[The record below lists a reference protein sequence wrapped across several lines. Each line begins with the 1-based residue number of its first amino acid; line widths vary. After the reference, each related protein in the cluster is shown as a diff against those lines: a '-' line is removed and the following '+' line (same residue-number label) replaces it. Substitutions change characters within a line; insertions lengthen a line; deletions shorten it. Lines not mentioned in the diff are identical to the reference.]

1 MLLPVSSLLGSERGS
16 QSVARVI
23 QATYGR
29 PVTIASDGLRY
40 QLHYD
45 AAKQTV
51 VLKVSGGES
60 NQQVQVSANRDLVAL
75 LMKYGDLSLTPFQSG
90 ARHVPVLK
98 GLVPT
103 PTPTQIL
110 LIYEPTKASVMYEP
124 RADSQ
129 MAPAMRSHPMLAA
142 MHPID
147 ARGVGRILAQQP
159 ASGLGFPPPGASP
172 QPSPLENSD
181 QLVRSVIT
189 SVSVDQGNK
198 KMLIPDI
205 NPAMPRPIAPDALPN
220 SVPITQP
227 IAAEL
232 GLKSGQVIQALVSS
246 AGDKMALQLNNR
258 DIPLP
263 PGMRLPEGQV
273 TLRVAQGQQG
283 LMLLFNQA
291 AASPASQAAAVG
303 GLSATLAE
311 ILARPSF
318 KSQISSLF
326 SPRTLETL
334 LSGQG
339 LDREAVRLKNQ
350 RLDSNHLNAQAI
362 ARGVQFGGLNTER
375 ALLEGISL
383 SAQTLKPWLRQLLRL
398 LPAQLELT
406 AKISELIGDLERFQL
421 DAVPSSAGRDYS
433 GFASLLLFRDQPPVE
448 LVFERFRSVDDER
461 HSSWVINLHTS
472 LEHLGEIWLKST
484 FSQSN
489 VELVMW
495 AVEKKTVDLARE
507 SSLDL
512 QEALSELGL
521 NMRSFQI
528 LNSERTNFPERSM
541 PMHSNLD
548 LKA

>member
-1 MLLPVSSLLGSERGS
+1 MLLPVSNPLGSEQGS
-16 QSVARVI
+16 QSVARTI

-29 PVTIASDGLRY
+29 PVTIMSSGLSY

-45 AAKQTV
+45 ATKQTV
-51 VLKVSGGES
+51 VLKISGSES

-75 LMKYGDLSLTPFQSG
+75 LTKYGDLSLTPVRSG
-90 ARHVPVLK
+90 AGHVPVLK

-110 LIYEPTKASVMYEP
+110 LLYETTKSSVMRES
-124 RADSQ
+124 RADGQ
-129 MAPAMRSHPMLAA
+129 MGPAMRSHPMLAA

-147 ARGVGRILAQQP
+147 ARGVSRMLTQQP
-159 ASGLGFPPPGASP
+159 SSALGFPLASP

-181 QLVRSVIT
+181 QLVRSVIA
-189 SVSVDQGNK
+189 SVSAEQGNK

-232 GLKSGQVIQALVSS
+232 GLKSGQVVQALVSS

-283 LMLLFNQA
+283 LVLLFNQA
-291 AASPASQAAAVG
+291 PATPASQAAAVG

-311 ILARPSF
+311 ILAKPSS
-318 KSQISSLF
+318 KSQISSVF

-339 LDREAVRLKNQ
+339 LDREAVRLQNQ
-350 RLDSNHLNAQAI
+350 RLDSNNLNAQAI

-383 SAQTLKPWLRQLLRL
+383 SAQTLKPWLRQILRL
-398 LPAQLELT
+398 LPAQSELT
-406 AKISELIGDLERFQL
+406 TRIGELIGDLERFQL
-421 DAVPSSAGRDYS
+421 DSIPSSTSREYS

-448 LVFERFRSVDDER
+448 LIFERFQSVDDER

-495 AVEKKTVDLARE
+495 AVEKKTAELAKE
-507 SSLDL
+507 GSLDL
-512 QEALSELGL
+512 QEAFSELGL
-521 NMRSFQI
+521 TMQSFQI
-528 LNSERTNFPERSM
+528 LNSERTNFPERSI
-541 PMHSNLD
+541 PTHSNLD
-548 LKA
+548 LEA

>member
-16 QSVARVI
+16 QSVERVI

-291 AASPASQAAAVG
+291 PASPASQAVAVG

-318 KSQISSLF
+318 KSQFSSLF

-398 LPAQLELT
+398 LPAQSELT
-406 AKISELIGDLERFQL
+406 AKISELIGELERFQL

>member
-291 AASPASQAAAVG
+291 PASPASQAAAVG

-398 LPAQLELT
+398 LPAQSELT

>member
-1 MLLPVSSLLGSERGS
+1 MLLPVSNPLGSEQGS
-16 QSVARVI
+16 QSVARTI

-29 PVTIASDGLRY
+29 PVTIMSSGLSY

-45 AAKQTV
+45 ATKQTV
-51 VLKVSGGES
+51 VLKISGSES

-75 LMKYGDLSLTPFQSG
+75 LTKYGDLSLTPVRSG
-90 ARHVPVLK
+90 AGHVPVLK

-110 LIYEPTKASVMYEP
+110 LLYETTKSSLTRESP
-124 RADSQ
+124 ADGQ
-129 MAPAMRSHPMLAA
+129 MGPAMRSHPMLAA

-147 ARGVGRILAQQP
+147 ARGVSRMLTQQP
-159 ASGLGFPPPGASP
+159 SSALGFPLASP

-181 QLVRSVIT
+181 QLVRSVIA
-189 SVSVDQGNK
+189 SVSAEQGNK

-232 GLKSGQVIQALVSS
+232 GLKSGQVVQALVSS

-283 LMLLFNQA
+283 MVLLFNQSPPA
-291 AASPASQAAAVG
+291 PASQAAAVG

-311 ILARPSF
+311 ILAKPSS
-318 KSQISSLF
+318 KSQISSVF

-339 LDREAVRLKNQ
+339 LDREAVRLQNQ
-350 RLDSNHLNAQAI
+350 RLDSNNLNAQAI

-383 SAQTLKPWLRQLLRL
+383 SAQTLKPWLRQILRL
-398 LPAQLELT
+398 LPAQSELT
-406 AKISELIGDLERFQL
+406 TRIGELVGDLERFQL
-421 DAVPSSAGRDYS
+421 DSIPSSTSREYS

-448 LVFERFRSVDDER
+448 LIFERFQSVDDER

-495 AVEKKTVDLARE
+495 AVEKKTAELAKE
-507 SSLDL
+507 GSLDL
-512 QEALSELGL
+512 QEAFSELGL
-521 NMRSFQI
+521 TMQSFQI
-528 LNSERTNFPERSM
+528 LNSERTNFPERSI
-541 PMHSNLD
+541 PTHSNLD
-548 LKA
+548 LEA

>member
-1 MLLPVSSLLGSERGS
+1 MLLPVSNPLGSEQGS
-16 QSVARVI
+16 QSVARTI

-29 PVTIASDGLRY
+29 PVTIMSSGLSY

-45 AAKQTV
+45 ATKQTV
-51 VLKVSGGES
+51 VLKVSGSES

-75 LMKYGDLSLTPFQSG
+75 LTKYGDLSLTPVRSG
-90 ARHVPVLK
+90 AGHVPVLK

-110 LIYEPTKASVMYEP
+110 LLYETTKSSLTRES
-124 RADSQ
+124 RADGQ
-129 MAPAMRSHPMLAA
+129 MGPAMRSHPMLAA

-147 ARGVGRILAQQP
+147 ARGVSRMLTQQP
-159 ASGLGFPPPGASP
+159 SSALGFPLASP

-181 QLVRSVIT
+181 QLVRSVIA
-189 SVSVDQGNK
+189 SVSAEQGNK

-232 GLKSGQVIQALVSS
+232 GLKSGQVVQALVSS

-273 TLRVAQGQQG
+273 TLRVAQSQQG
-283 LMLLFNQA
+283 MVLLFNQA
-291 AASPASQAAAVG
+291 PAAPASQAAAVG

-311 ILARPSF
+311 ILARPSS
-318 KSQISSLF
+318 KSQISSVF

-339 LDREAVRLKNQ
+339 LDREAARLQNQ
-350 RLDSNHLNAQAI
+350 RLDSNNLNAQAI
-362 ARGVQFGGLNTER
+362 ARGIQFGGLNTER

-383 SAQTLKPWLRQLLRL
+383 SAQTLKPWLRQILRL
-398 LPAQLELT
+398 LPAQSELT
-406 AKISELIGDLERFQL
+406 TRIGELIGDLERFQL
-421 DAVPSSAGRDYS
+421 DSVPSSTGREYS

-448 LVFERFRSVDDER
+448 LIFERFQSVDDGR

-495 AVEKKTVDLARE
+495 AVEKKTAELAKE
-507 SSLDL
+507 GSLDL
-512 QEALSELGL
+512 QEAFSELGL
-521 NMRSFQI
+521 KMLSFQI

-541 PMHSNLD
+541 STHSNLD
-548 LKA
+548 LEA

>member
-1 MLLPVSSLLGSERGS
+1 MLLPVSNPLGSEQGS
-16 QSVARVI
+16 QSVARTI

-29 PVTIASDGLRY
+29 PVTIMSSGLSY

-45 AAKQTV
+45 ATKQTV
-51 VLKVSGGES
+51 VLKVSGSES

-75 LMKYGDLSLTPFQSG
+75 LTKYGDLSLTPVRSG
-90 ARHVPVLK
+90 AGHVPVLK

-110 LIYEPTKASVMYEP
+110 LLYETTKSSVMRES
-124 RADSQ
+124 RADGQ
-129 MAPAMRSHPMLAA
+129 IGPAMRSHPMLAA

-147 ARGVGRILAQQP
+147 ARGVSRMLTQQP
-159 ASGLGFPPPGASP
+159 SSALGFPLASP

-181 QLVRSVIT
+181 QLVRSVIA
-189 SVSVDQGNK
+189 SVSAEQGNK

-232 GLKSGQVIQALVSS
+232 GLKSGQVVQALVSS

-283 LMLLFNQA
+283 LVLLFNQA
-291 AASPASQAAAVG
+291 PATPASQAAAVG

-311 ILARPSF
+311 ILAKPSS
-318 KSQISSLF
+318 KSQISSVF

-339 LDREAVRLKNQ
+339 LDREAVRLQNQ
-350 RLDSNHLNAQAI
+350 RLDSNNLNAQAI

-383 SAQTLKPWLRQLLRL
+383 SAQTLKPWLRQILRL
-398 LPAQLELT
+398 LPAQSELT
-406 AKISELIGDLERFQL
+406 TRIGELIGDLERFQL
-421 DAVPSSAGRDYS
+421 DSIPSSTSREYS

-448 LVFERFRSVDDER
+448 LIFERFQSVDDER

-495 AVEKKTVDLARE
+495 AVEKKTAELAKE
-507 SSLDL
+507 GSLDL
-512 QEALSELGL
+512 QEAFSELGL
-521 NMRSFQI
+521 TMQSFQI
-528 LNSERTNFPERSM
+528 LNSERTNFPERSI
-541 PMHSNLD
+541 PTHSNLD
-548 LKA
+548 LEA

>member
-1 MLLPVSSLLGSERGS
+1 LLPVSNPLGSEQGS
-16 QSVARVI
+16 QSVARTI

-29 PVTIASDGLRY
+29 PVTIMSSGLSY

-45 AAKQTV
+45 ATKQTV
-51 VLKVSGGES
+51 VLKVSGSES

-75 LMKYGDLSLTPFQSG
+75 LTKYGDLSLTPVRSG
-90 ARHVPVLK
+90 AGHVPVLK

-110 LIYEPTKASVMYEP
+110 LLYETTKSSVMRES
-124 RADSQ
+124 RADGQ
-129 MAPAMRSHPMLAA
+129 IGPAMRSHPMLAA

-147 ARGVGRILAQQP
+147 ARGVSRMLTQQP
-159 ASGLGFPPPGASP
+159 SSALGFPLASP

-181 QLVRSVIT
+181 QLVRSVIA
-189 SVSVDQGNK
+189 SVSAEQGNK

-232 GLKSGQVIQALVSS
+232 GLKSGQVVQALVSS

-283 LMLLFNQA
+283 LVLLFNQA
-291 AASPASQAAAVG
+291 PATPASQAAAVG

-311 ILARPSF
+311 ILAKPSS
-318 KSQISSLF
+318 KSQISSVF

-339 LDREAVRLKNQ
+339 LDREAVRLQNQ
-350 RLDSNHLNAQAI
+350 RLDSNNLNAQAI

-383 SAQTLKPWLRQLLRL
+383 SAQTLKPWLRQILRL
-398 LPAQLELT
+398 LPAQSELT
-406 AKISELIGDLERFQL
+406 TRIGELIGDLERFQL
-421 DAVPSSAGRDYS
+421 DSIPSSTSREYS

-448 LVFERFRSVDDER
+448 LIFERFQSVDDER

-495 AVEKKTVDLARE
+495 AVEKKTAELAKE
-507 SSLDL
+507 GSLDL
-512 QEALSELGL
+512 QEAFSELGL
-521 NMRSFQI
+521 TMQSFQI
-528 LNSERTNFPERSM
+528 LNSERTNFPERSI
-541 PMHSNLD
+541 PTHSNLD
-548 LKA
+548 LEA

>member
-1 MLLPVSSLLGSERGS
+1 MLLPVSNSLGSEHGS
-16 QSVARVI
+16 QSLERII

-29 PVTIASDGLRY
+29 PVTIASDGLSY

-51 VLKVSGGES
+51 VLKVSGSES
-60 NQQVQVSANRDLVAL
+60 NQLVQVSANRDLVAL
-75 LMKYGDLSLTPFQSG
+75 LMKYGDLSLTPVQSG
-90 ARHVPVLK
+90 ARDVPVLK

-110 LIYEPTKASVMYEP
+110 LIYETTKGSVIHEP
-124 RADSQ
+124 RADSY

-147 ARGVGRILAQQP
+147 ARGVSRMLTQQP
-159 ASGLGFPPPGASP
+159 SSALGFPFSGASP
-172 QPSPLENSD
+172 RPSPLENSD
-181 QLVRSVIT
+181 QLVRSVIA
-189 SVSVDQGNK
+189 SVSAEQGNK

-227 IAAEL
+227 VAAEL
-232 GLKSGQVIQALVSS
+232 GLKSGQVVQALVSS

-283 LMLLFNQA
+283 MVLLFNQA
-291 AASPASQAAAVG
+291 PPAPASQAAAVG

-311 ILARPSF
+311 ILARPSS
-318 KSQISSLF
+318 KSQISSVF

-339 LDREAVRLKNQ
+339 LDREAARLQNQ
-350 RLDSNHLNAQAI
+350 RLDSNNLNAQAI

-383 SAQTLKPWLRQLLRL
+383 SAQTLKPWLRQILRL
-398 LPAQLELT
+398 LPAQSELT
-406 AKISELIGDLERFQL
+406 TRIGELIGDLERFQL
-421 DAVPSSAGRDYS
+421 DSIPSSTGREYS

-448 LVFERFRSVDDER
+448 LIFERFQSVDDEKQ
-461 HSSWVINLHTS
+461 SSWVINLHTS
-472 LEHLGEIWLKST
+472 LEHLGEVWLKST

-495 AVEKKTVDLARE
+495 AVEKKTAELAKE
-507 SSLDL
+507 GSLDL
-512 QEALSELGL
+512 QEAFSELGL
-521 NMRSFQI
+521 HMLSFQI
-528 LNSERTNFPERSM
+528 LNSERMNFPERSM
-541 PMHSNLD
+541 PTHSNLD
-548 LKA
+548 LEA

>member
-205 NPAMPRPIAPDALPN
+205 NPAMSRPIAPDALPN

-291 AASPASQAAAVG
+291 PASPASQAAAVG

-398 LPAQLELT
+398 LPAQSELT

>member
-1 MLLPVSSLLGSERGS
+1 MLLPVANSLGSERGS
-16 QSVARVI
+16 QSVERII

-29 PVTIASDGLRY
+29 PVTVASDGLKY

-45 AAKQTV
+45 TAKETV
-51 VLKVSGGES
+51 VLQVTGSES

-75 LMKYGDLSLTPFQSG
+75 LMKYGDLSLTPVQSG

-110 LIYEPTKASVMYEP
+110 LLYETTKASAVRES
-124 RADSQ
+124 RADGQ
-129 MAPAMRSHPMLAA
+129 IPPAIRPHPMLTA

-147 ARGVGRILAQQP
+147 ARGVSRMLTQQP
-159 ASGLGFPPPGASP
+159 SSALGFPLPGASP

-181 QLVRSVIT
+181 QLVRSVIA
-189 SVSVDQGNK
+189 SVSAEQGNK

-220 SVPITQP
+220 NVPITQP

-232 GLKSGQVIQALVSS
+232 GLKSGQVVQALVSS

-291 AASPASQAAAVG
+291 PASPASQAAAVG

-398 LPAQLELT
+398 LPAQSELT

>member
-1 MLLPVSSLLGSERGS
+1 MLLPVSNPLGSEQGS
-16 QSVARVI
+16 QSVARTI

-29 PVTIASDGLRY
+29 PVTIMSSGLSY

-45 AAKQTV
+45 ATKQTV
-51 VLKVSGGES
+51 VLKVSGSES

-75 LMKYGDLSLTPFQSG
+75 LTKYGDLSLTPVRSG
-90 ARHVPVLK
+90 AGYVPVLK

-110 LIYEPTKASVMYEP
+110 LLYETTKSSVMRES
-124 RADSQ
+124 RADGQ
-129 MAPAMRSHPMLAA
+129 IGPAMRSHPMLAA

-147 ARGVGRILAQQP
+147 ARGVSRMLTQQP
-159 ASGLGFPPPGASP
+159 SSALGFPLASP

-181 QLVRSVIT
+181 QLVRSVIA
-189 SVSVDQGNK
+189 SVSAEQGNK

-232 GLKSGQVIQALVSS
+232 GLKSGQVVQALVSS

-283 LMLLFNQA
+283 LVLLFNQA
-291 AASPASQAAAVG
+291 PATPASQAAAVG

-311 ILARPSF
+311 ILAKPSS
-318 KSQISSLF
+318 KSQISSVF

-339 LDREAVRLKNQ
+339 LDREAVRIQNQ
-350 RLDSNHLNAQAI
+350 RLDSNNLNAQAI

-383 SAQTLKPWLRQLLRL
+383 SAQTLKPWLRQILRL
-398 LPAQLELT
+398 LPAQSELT
-406 AKISELIGDLERFQL
+406 TRIGELVGDLERFQL
-421 DAVPSSAGRDYS
+421 DSIPSSTSREYS

-448 LVFERFRSVDDER
+448 LIFERFQSVDDER

-495 AVEKKTVDLARE
+495 AVEKKTAELAKE
-507 SSLDL
+507 GSLDL
-512 QEALSELGL
+512 QEAFSELGL
-521 NMRSFQI
+521 TMQSFQI
-528 LNSERTNFPERSM
+528 LNSERTNFPERSI
-541 PMHSNLD
+541 PTHSNLD
-548 LKA
+548 LEA

>member
-1 MLLPVSSLLGSERGS
+1 MLLPVSNPLGSARGS
-16 QSVARVI
+16 QSVERIV

-29 PVTIASDGLRY
+29 PVTVASDGLSY

-60 NQQVQVSANRDLVAL
+60 NQLIRVSVNRDLVAL
-75 LMKYGDLSLTPFQSG
+75 LIKYGDLSLTPEQSV
-90 ARHVPVLK
+90 ARHSPVLK

-110 LIYEPTKASVMYEP
+110 LIYGPTKAPVVPQP
-124 RADSQ
+124 RADGQ
-129 MAPAMRSHPMLAA
+129 MPPAMRLHPMLAA
-142 MHPID
+142 MNPID
-147 ARGVGRILAQQP
+147 ARGVSRILIQQP
-159 ASGLGFPPPGASP
+159 SSTLGFPLPGVSP

-181 QLVRSVIT
+181 QLVRSVVA
-189 SVSVDQGNK
+189 SLSAVQGNK

-258 DIPLP
+258 EIPLP
-263 PGMRLPEGQV
+263 PGMRLSEGQV

-283 LMLLFNQA
+283 MMLLFNQA
-291 AASPASQAAAVG
+291 PAAPASQAAAVG
-303 GLSATLAE
+303 GLSATLAQ
-311 ILARPSF
+311 ILARPSS
-318 KSQISSLF
+318 KSQISSIL

-339 LDREAVRLKNQ
+339 LDREAVRLQNQ

-383 SAQTLKPWLRQLLRL
+383 SAQTLKPWLRQMLRL
-398 LPAQLELT
+398 LPAQSDLT
-406 AKISELIGDLERFQL
+406 IKIGELIGDLERFQL
-421 DAVPSSAGRDYS
+421 DSVSSSTSRDYS

-448 LVFERFRSVDDER
+448 LIFERFQSVDDER

-484 FSQSN
+484 FSQSS

-495 AVEKKTVDLARE
+495 AVEKKTAELAKE
-507 SSLDL
+507 GSLDL
-512 QEALSELGL
+512 QEAFSELGL
-521 NMRSFQI
+521 TTQSFQI
-528 LNSERTNFPERSM
+528 LNSERTNFPERSI
-541 PMHSNLD
+541 PTHSNLD
-548 LKA
+548 LEA

>member
-45 AAKQTV
+45 AAKQAV

-205 NPAMPRPIAPDALPN
+205 NPAMSRPIAPDALPN

-291 AASPASQAAAVG
+291 PASPASQAAAVG

-398 LPAQLELT
+398 LPAQSELT

-433 GFASLLLFRDQPPVE
+433 GFASLLLFRDQPPVD

>member
-1 MLLPVSSLLGSERGS
+1 MLLPVSNSLGSEHGS
-16 QSVARVI
+16 QSLERII

-29 PVTIASDGLRY
+29 PVTIASGGQSY

-60 NQQVQVSANRDLVAL
+60 NQLVQVSANRDLVAL
-75 LMKYGDLSLTPFQSG
+75 LMKYGDLSLTPVQSG
-90 ARHVPVLK
+90 AHDVPVLK

-110 LIYEPTKASVMYEP
+110 LIYETTKASVIREP
-124 RADSQ
+124 RADSH

-147 ARGVGRILAQQP
+147 ARGVSRMLTQQP
-159 ASGLGFPPPGASP
+159 SSALGFPLASP

-181 QLVRSVIT
+181 QLVRSVIA
-189 SVSVDQGNK
+189 SVSAEQGNK

-232 GLKSGQVIQALVSS
+232 GLKSGQVVQALVSS

-283 LMLLFNQA
+283 LVLLFNQA
-291 AASPASQAAAVG
+291 PATPASQAAAVG

-311 ILARPSF
+311 ILAKPSS
-318 KSQISSLF
+318 KSQISSVF

-339 LDREAVRLKNQ
+339 LDREAVRLQNQ
-350 RLDSNHLNAQAI
+350 RLDSNNLNAQAI

-383 SAQTLKPWLRQLLRL
+383 SAQTLKPWLRQILRL
-398 LPAQLELT
+398 LPAQSELT
-406 AKISELIGDLERFQL
+406 TRIGELIGDLERFQL
-421 DAVPSSAGRDYS
+421 DSIPSSTSREYS

-448 LVFERFRSVDDER
+448 LIFERFQAVDDER

-495 AVEKKTVDLARE
+495 AVEKKTAELAKVG
-507 SSLDL
+507 SLDL
-512 QEALSELGL
+512 QEAFSELGL
-521 NMRSFQI
+521 TMQSFQI
-528 LNSERTNFPERSM
+528 LNSERTNFPERSI
-541 PMHSNLD
+541 PTHSNLD
-548 LKA
+548 LEA

>member
-129 MAPAMRSHPMLAA
+129 MAPAKRSHPMLAA

-291 AASPASQAAAVG
+291 PASPASQAAAVG

-398 LPAQLELT
+398 LPAQSELT

>member
-1 MLLPVSSLLGSERGS
+1 MLLPVSNSLGSEHGS
-16 QSVARVI
+16 QSLERII

-29 PVTIASDGLRY
+29 PVTIASGGLSY

-60 NQQVQVSANRDLVAL
+60 NQLVQVSANRDLVAL
-75 LMKYGDLSLTPFQSG
+75 LMKYGDLSLTPVQSG
-90 ARHVPVLK
+90 ARDVPVLK

-110 LIYEPTKASVMYEP
+110 LIYETTKSSVMRES
-124 RADSQ
+124 RADGQ
-129 MAPAMRSHPMLAA
+129 MGPAMRSHPMLAA

-147 ARGVGRILAQQP
+147 ARGVSRMLTQQP
-159 ASGLGFPPPGASP
+159 SSALGFPLASP

-181 QLVRSVIT
+181 QLVRSVIA
-189 SVSVDQGNK
+189 SVSAEQGNK

-205 NPAMPRPIAPDALPN
+205 NPAMPRLIAPNALPN

-232 GLKSGQVIQALVSS
+232 GLKSGQVVQALVSS

-283 LMLLFNQA
+283 LVLLFNQA
-291 AASPASQAAAVG
+291 PATPASQAAAVG

-311 ILARPSF
+311 ILAKPSS
-318 KSQISSLF
+318 KSQISSVF

-339 LDREAVRLKNQ
+339 LDREAARLQNQ
-350 RLDSNHLNAQAI
+350 RLDSNNLNAQAI

-383 SAQTLKPWLRQLLRL
+383 SAQTLKPWLRQILRL
-398 LPAQLELT
+398 LPAQSELT
-406 AKISELIGDLERFQL
+406 TRIGELIGDLERFQL
-421 DAVPSSAGRDYS
+421 DSIPSSTSREYS

-448 LVFERFRSVDDER
+448 LIFERFKSVDDER

-484 FSQSN
+484 FSQSI

-495 AVEKKTVDLARE
+495 AVEKKTAELAKE
-507 SSLDL
+507 GSLDL
-512 QEALSELGL
+512 QEAFSELGL
-521 NMRSFQI
+521 TMQSFQI
-528 LNSERTNFPERSM
+528 LNSERTNFPERSI
-541 PMHSNLD
+541 PTHSNLD
-548 LKA
+548 LEA

>member
-1 MLLPVSSLLGSERGS
+1 MLLPVSNPLGSEQGS
-16 QSVARVI
+16 QSVARTI

-29 PVTIASDGLRY
+29 PVTIMSSGLSY

-51 VLKVSGGES
+51 VLKVNGSES

-75 LMKYGDLSLTPFQSG
+75 LTKYGDLSLTPVRSG
-90 ARHVPVLK
+90 AGHVPVLK

-110 LIYEPTKASVMYEP
+110 LLYETTKSSVMRES
-124 RADSQ
+124 RADGQ
-129 MAPAMRSHPMLAA
+129 IGPAMRSHPMLAA

-147 ARGVGRILAQQP
+147 ARGVSRMLTQQP
-159 ASGLGFPPPGASP
+159 SSALGFPLASP
-172 QPSPLENSD
+172 RPSPLENSD
-181 QLVRSVIT
+181 QLVRSVIA
-189 SVSVDQGNK
+189 SVSAEQGNK

-232 GLKSGQVIQALVSS
+232 GLKSGQVVQALVSS

-283 LMLLFNQA
+283 LVLLFNQA
-291 AASPASQAAAVG
+291 PATPASQAAAVG

-311 ILARPSF
+311 ILAKPSS
-318 KSQISSLF
+318 KSQISSVF

-339 LDREAVRLKNQ
+339 LDREAVRIQNQ

-383 SAQTLKPWLRQLLRL
+383 SAQTLKPWLRQILRL
-398 LPAQLELT
+398 LPAQSELT
-406 AKISELIGDLERFQL
+406 TRIGELIGDLERFQL
-421 DAVPSSAGRDYS
+421 DSIPSSMSREYS

-448 LVFERFRSVDDER
+448 LIFERFQSVDDER

-495 AVEKKTVDLARE
+495 AVEKKTAELAKE
-507 SSLDL
+507 GSLDL
-512 QEALSELGL
+512 QEAFSELGL
-521 NMRSFQI
+521 TMQSFQI
-528 LNSERTNFPERSM
+528 LNSERINFPERSI
-541 PMHSNLD
+541 PTHSNLD
-548 LKA
+548 LEA

>member
-1 MLLPVSSLLGSERGS
+1 MLLPVSNPLGSEQGS
-16 QSVARVI
+16 QSVARTI

-29 PVTIASDGLRY
+29 PVTIMSSGLSY

-51 VLKVSGGES
+51 VLKVSGSES

-75 LMKYGDLSLTPFQSG
+75 LTKYGDLSLTPVRSG
-90 ARHVPVLK
+90 AGHVPVLK

-110 LIYEPTKASVMYEP
+110 LLYETTKSSVMRES
-124 RADSQ
+124 RADGQ
-129 MAPAMRSHPMLAA
+129 MGPAMRSHPMLAA

-147 ARGVGRILAQQP
+147 ARGVSRMLTQQP
-159 ASGLGFPPPGASP
+159 SSALGFPLASP

-181 QLVRSVIT
+181 QLVRSVIA
-189 SVSVDQGNK
+189 SVSAEQGNK

-232 GLKSGQVIQALVSS
+232 GLKSGQVVQALVSS

-263 PGMRLPEGQV
+263 PGIRLPEGQV

-283 LMLLFNQA
+283 LVLLFNQA
-291 AASPASQAAAVG
+291 PAAPASQAAAVG

-311 ILARPSF
+311 ILAKPSS
-318 KSQISSLF
+318 KSQISSVF
-326 SPRTLETL
+326 SPRTLEAL

-339 LDREAVRLKNQ
+339 LDREAVRLQNQ
-350 RLDSNHLNAQAI
+350 RLDSNNLNAQAI

-383 SAQTLKPWLRQLLRL
+383 SAQTLKPWLRQILRL
-398 LPAQLELT
+398 LPAQSELT
-406 AKISELIGDLERFQL
+406 TRIGELIGDLERFQL
-421 DAVPSSAGRDYS
+421 DSIPSSTGREYS
-433 GFASLLLFRDQPPVE
+433 GFASLLLFRDQQPVE
-448 LVFERFRSVDDER
+448 LIFERFQSVDDER

-495 AVEKKTVDLARE
+495 AVEKKTAELAKE
-507 SSLDL
+507 GSLDL
-512 QEALSELGL
+512 QEAFSELGL
-521 NMRSFQI
+521 TMQSFQI
-528 LNSERTNFPERSM
+528 LNSERTNFPERSI
-541 PMHSNLD
+541 PTHSNLD
-548 LKA
+548 LEA

>member
-1 MLLPVSSLLGSERGS
+1 MLLPVSNPLGSEQGS
-16 QSVARVI
+16 QSVARTI

-29 PVTIASDGLRY
+29 PVTIMSSGLSY

-45 AAKQTV
+45 ATKQTV
-51 VLKVSGGES
+51 VLKVSGSES

-75 LMKYGDLSLTPFQSG
+75 LTKYGDLSLTPVRSG
-90 ARHVPVLK
+90 AGHVPVLK

-110 LIYEPTKASVMYEP
+110 LLYETTKSSLTRESP
-124 RADSQ
+124 ADGQ
-129 MAPAMRSHPMLAA
+129 MGPAMRSHPMLAA

-147 ARGVGRILAQQP
+147 ARGVSRMLTQQP
-159 ASGLGFPPPGASP
+159 SSALGFPLASP

-181 QLVRSVIT
+181 QLVRSVIA
-189 SVSVDQGNK
+189 SVSAEQGNK

-232 GLKSGQVIQALVSS
+232 GLKSGQVVQALVSS

-273 TLRVAQGQQG
+273 TLRVAQSQQG
-283 LMLLFNQA
+283 MVLLFNQA
-291 AASPASQAAAVG
+291 PAAPASQAAAVG

-311 ILARPSF
+311 ILARPSS
-318 KSQISSLF
+318 KSQISSVF

-339 LDREAVRLKNQ
+339 LDREAARLQNQ
-350 RLDSNHLNAQAI
+350 RLDSNNLNAQAI
-362 ARGVQFGGLNTER
+362 ARGIQFGGLNTER

-383 SAQTLKPWLRQLLRL
+383 SAQTLKPWLRQILRL
-398 LPAQLELT
+398 LPAQSELT
-406 AKISELIGDLERFQL
+406 TRIGELIGDLERFQL
-421 DAVPSSAGRDYS
+421 DSVPSSTGREYS

-448 LVFERFRSVDDER
+448 LVFERFKSVDDER
-461 HSSWVINLHTS
+461 YSSWVINLHTS

-495 AVEKKTVDLARE
+495 AVEKKTAELAKE
-507 SSLDL
+507 GSLDL
-512 QEALSELGL
+512 QEAFSELGL
-521 NMRSFQI
+521 NMLSFQI

-541 PMHSNLD
+541 STHSNLD
-548 LKA
+548 LEA

>member
-1 MLLPVSSLLGSERGS
+1 MLLPVSNPLGSEQGS
-16 QSVARVI
+16 QSVARTI

-29 PVTIASDGLRY
+29 PVTIMSSGLSY

-45 AAKQTV
+45 ATKQTV
-51 VLKVSGGES
+51 VLKISGSES

-75 LMKYGDLSLTPFQSG
+75 LTKYGDLSLTPVRSG
-90 ARHVPVLK
+90 AGHVPVLK

-110 LIYEPTKASVMYEP
+110 LLYETTKSSLTRESP
-124 RADSQ
+124 ADGQ
-129 MAPAMRSHPMLAA
+129 MGPAMRSHPMLAA

-147 ARGVGRILAQQP
+147 ARGVSRMLTQQP
-159 ASGLGFPPPGASP
+159 SSALGFPLASP

-181 QLVRSVIT
+181 QLVRSVIA
-189 SVSVDQGNK
+189 SVSAEQGNK

-232 GLKSGQVIQALVSS
+232 GLKSGQVVQALVSS

-273 TLRVAQGQQG
+273 TLRVAQSQQG
-283 LMLLFNQA
+283 MVLLFNQA
-291 AASPASQAAAVG
+291 PAAPASQAAAVG

-311 ILARPSF
+311 ILARPSS
-318 KSQISSLF
+318 KSQISSVF

-339 LDREAVRLKNQ
+339 LDREAARLQNQ
-350 RLDSNHLNAQAI
+350 RLDSNNLNAQAI
-362 ARGVQFGGLNTER
+362 ARGIQFGGLNTER

-383 SAQTLKPWLRQLLRL
+383 SAQTLKPWLRQILRL
-398 LPAQLELT
+398 LPAQSELT
-406 AKISELIGDLERFQL
+406 TRIGELIGDLERFQL
-421 DAVPSSAGRDYS
+421 DSVPSSTGREYS

-448 LVFERFRSVDDER
+448 LIFERFQSVDDGR

-495 AVEKKTVDLARE
+495 AVEKKTAELAKE
-507 SSLDL
+507 GSLDL
-512 QEALSELGL
+512 QEAFSELGL
-521 NMRSFQI
+521 NMLSFQI

-541 PMHSNLD
+541 STHSNLD
-548 LKA
+548 LEA

>member
-1 MLLPVSSLLGSERGS
+1 MLLPVSNPLGSEQGS
-16 QSVARVI
+16 QSVERII

-29 PVTIASDGLRY
+29 PVTIASDGLSY

-45 AAKQTV
+45 VAKQTA

-60 NQQVQVSANRDLVAL
+60 NQQVQVSANRDLVSL
-75 LMKYGDLSLTPFQSG
+75 LIKYGDLSLTPVQSG
-90 ARHVPVLK
+90 TRHAPVLK

-110 LIYEPTKASVMYEP
+110 LIYEASKASVIREP
-124 RADSQ
+124 QADSQ
-129 MAPAMRSHPMLAA
+129 MPRAMHPHPMLAA
-142 MHPID
+142 IHPID
-147 ARGVGRILAQQP
+147 PRGVTRILTQQP
-159 ASGLGFPPPGASP
+159 SGALGFPLPGANP
-172 QPSPLENSD
+172 QPSPLENSV
-181 QLVRSVIT
+181 QLVRSVIA
-189 SVSVDQGNK
+189 SVSAVQGNK

-205 NPAMPRPIAPDALPN
+205 NPAMPRPMAPDALPN

-258 DIPLP
+258 EIPLP
-263 PGMRLPEGQV
+263 SGMRLPEGQV
-273 TLRVAQGQQG
+273 TLRVAQSQQG
-283 LMLLFNQA
+283 LVLLFNQTPSA
-291 AASPASQAAAVG
+291 PASQAAAVG

-311 ILARPSF
+311 ILARPSS
-318 KSQISSLF
+318 KSQISSVF
-326 SPRTLETL
+326 SPRMLETL

-339 LDREAVRLKNQ
+339 LDREAVRLQNQ
-350 RLDSNHLNAQAI
+350 RLDSNNLNAQAI

-383 SAQTLKPWLRQLLRL
+383 SAQTLKPWLRQILRL
-398 LPAQLELT
+398 LPAQSELT
-406 AKISELIGDLERFQL
+406 ARIGELIGDLERFQL
-421 DAVPSSAGRDYS
+421 DSVPSSTSREYS

-448 LVFERFRSVDDER
+448 LIFERFQSVDDTR

-495 AVEKKTVDLARE
+495 AVEKKTAELAKE
-507 SSLDL
+507 GSLDL
-512 QEALSELGL
+512 QEAFSELGL
-521 NMRSFQI
+521 TMQSFQI
-528 LNSERTNFPERSM
+528 LNSERTNFPERSI
-541 PMHSNLD
+541 PTHSNLD
-548 LKA
+548 LEA

>member
-273 TLRVAQGQQG
+273 TLRVAQSQQG

-398 LPAQLELT
+398 LPAQSELT
-406 AKISELIGDLERFQL
+406 AKISELIGELERFQL

>member
-1 MLLPVSSLLGSERGS
+1 MLLPVSNPLGSEQGS
-16 QSVARVI
+16 QSVARTI

-29 PVTIASDGLRY
+29 PVTIMSSGLSY

-51 VLKVSGGES
+51 VLKVSGSES

-75 LMKYGDLSLTPFQSG
+75 LMKYGDLSLTPVQSG
-90 ARHVPVLK
+90 AGHVPVLK
-98 GLVPT
+98 GLVPI

-110 LIYEPTKASVMYEP
+110 LLYETTKSSVMRES
-124 RADSQ
+124 RADGQ
-129 MAPAMRSHPMLAA
+129 IGPAMRSHPMLAA

-147 ARGVGRILAQQP
+147 ARGVSRMLTQQP
-159 ASGLGFPPPGASP
+159 SSALGFPLASP

-181 QLVRSVIT
+181 QLVRSVIA
-189 SVSVDQGNK
+189 SVSAEQGNK

-205 NPAMPRPIAPDALPN
+205 NPAMPRLIAPDALPN

-232 GLKSGQVIQALVSS
+232 GLKSGQVVQALVSS

-283 LMLLFNQA
+283 LVLLFNQA
-291 AASPASQAAAVG
+291 PATPASQAAAVG

-311 ILARPSF
+311 ILAKPSS
-318 KSQISSLF
+318 KSQISSVF

-339 LDREAVRLKNQ
+339 LDREAVRLQNQ
-350 RLDSNHLNAQAI
+350 RLDSNNLNAQAI

-383 SAQTLKPWLRQLLRL
+383 SAQTLKPWLRQILRL
-398 LPAQLELT
+398 LPAQSELT
-406 AKISELIGDLERFQL
+406 TRIGELIGDLERFQL
-421 DAVPSSAGRDYS
+421 DSIPSSMSREYS

-448 LVFERFRSVDDER
+448 LIFERFQSVDDER

-495 AVEKKTVDLARE
+495 AVEKKTAELAKE
-507 SSLDL
+507 GSLDL
-512 QEALSELGL
+512 QEAFSELGL
-521 NMRSFQI
+521 TMQSFQI
-528 LNSERTNFPERSM
+528 LNSERTNFPERSI
-541 PMHSNLD
+541 PTHSNLD
-548 LKA
+548 LEA

>member
-1 MLLPVSSLLGSERGS
+1 MLLPVSNSLGSEHGS
-16 QSVARVI
+16 QSLERII

-29 PVTIASDGLRY
+29 PVTIASGGLSY

-45 AAKQTV
+45 AAKQAV

-60 NQQVQVSANRDLVAL
+60 NQLVQVSANRDLVAL
-75 LMKYGDLSLTPFQSG
+75 LMKYGDLSLTPVQSG
-90 ARHVPVLK
+90 ARDVPVLK

-110 LIYEPTKASVMYEP
+110 LIYETTKASVIREP
-124 RADSQ
+124 RADSH

-147 ARGVGRILAQQP
+147 ARGVSRMLTQQP
-159 ASGLGFPPPGASP
+159 SSAIGFPLPGPSP

-181 QLVRSVIT
+181 QLVRSVIA
-189 SVSVDQGNK
+189 SVSAEQGNK

-232 GLKSGQVIQALVSS
+232 GLKSGQVVQALVSS

-263 PGMRLPEGQV
+263 PGLRLPEGQV

-283 LMLLFNQA
+283 LVLLFNQA
-291 AASPASQAAAVG
+291 PAAPASQAAAVG

-311 ILARPSF
+311 ILAKPSS
-318 KSQISSLF
+318 KSQISSVF

-339 LDREAVRLKNQ
+339 LDREAVRLQNQ
-350 RLDSNHLNAQAI
+350 RLDSNNLNAQAI

-383 SAQTLKPWLRQLLRL
+383 SAQTLKPWLRQILRL
-398 LPAQLELT
+398 LPAQSELT
-406 AKISELIGDLERFQL
+406 TRIGELIGDLERFQL
-421 DAVPSSAGRDYS
+421 DSMPSSMGREYS

-448 LVFERFRSVDDER
+448 LIFERFQSV
-461 HSSWVINLHTS
+461 
-472 LEHLGEIWLKST
+472 
-484 FSQSN
+484 
-489 VELVMW
+489 
-495 AVEKKTVDLARE
+495 
-507 SSLDL
+507 
-512 QEALSELGL
+512 
-521 NMRSFQI
+521 
-528 LNSERTNFPERSM
+528 
-541 PMHSNLD
+541 
-548 LKA
+548 

>member
-1 MLLPVSSLLGSERGS
+1 MSS
-16 QSVARVI
+16 
-23 QATYGR
+23 
-29 PVTIASDGLRY
+29 GLSY

-45 AAKQTV
+45 ATKQTV
-51 VLKVSGGES
+51 VLKVSGSES

-75 LMKYGDLSLTPFQSG
+75 LTKYGDLSLTPVRSG
-90 ARHVPVLK
+90 AGHVPVLK

-103 PTPTQIL
+103 ATPTQIL
-110 LIYEPTKASVMYEP
+110 LLYETTKSSVMRES
-124 RADSQ
+124 RADGQ
-129 MAPAMRSHPMLAA
+129 IGPAMRSHPMLAA

-147 ARGVGRILAQQP
+147 ARGVSRMLTQQP
-159 ASGLGFPPPGASP
+159 SSALGFPLASP

-181 QLVRSVIT
+181 QLVRSVIA
-189 SVSVDQGNK
+189 SVSAEQGNK

-232 GLKSGQVIQALVSS
+232 GLKSGQVVQALVSS

-283 LMLLFNQA
+283 LVLLFNQA
-291 AASPASQAAAVG
+291 PAAPASQAAAVG

-311 ILARPSF
+311 ILAKPSS
-318 KSQISSLF
+318 KSQISSVF

-339 LDREAVRLKNQ
+339 LDREAARLQNQ
-350 RLDSNHLNAQAI
+350 RLDSNNLNAQAI

-383 SAQTLKPWLRQLLRL
+383 SAQTLKPWLRQILRL
-398 LPAQLELT
+398 LPAQSELT
-406 AKISELIGDLERFQL
+406 TRIGELIGDLERFQL
-421 DAVPSSAGRDYS
+421 DAMPSSTGREYS

-448 LVFERFRSVDDER
+448 LIFERFQSVDDER

-495 AVEKKTVDLARE
+495 AVEKKTAELAKE
-507 SSLDL
+507 GSLDL
-512 QEALSELGL
+512 QEAFSELGL
-521 NMRSFQI
+521 TMQSFQI
-528 LNSERTNFPERSM
+528 LNSERTNFPERSI
-541 PMHSNLD
+541 PTHSNLD
-548 LKA
+548 LEA

>member
-1 MLLPVSSLLGSERGS
+1 MLLPVSNPLGSEQGS
-16 QSVARVI
+16 QSVARTI

-29 PVTIASDGLRY
+29 PVTIMSSGLSY

-51 VLKVSGGES
+51 VLKVSGSES

-75 LMKYGDLSLTPFQSG
+75 LTKYGDLSLTPVRSG
-90 ARHVPVLK
+90 AGHVPVLK

-110 LIYEPTKASVMYEP
+110 LLYETTKSSVMRES
-124 RADSQ
+124 RADGQ
-129 MAPAMRSHPMLAA
+129 MGPAMRSHPMLAA

-147 ARGVGRILAQQP
+147 ARGVSRMLTQQP
-159 ASGLGFPPPGASP
+159 SSALGFPLASP

-181 QLVRSVIT
+181 QLVRSVIA
-189 SVSVDQGNK
+189 SVSAEQGNK

-232 GLKSGQVIQALVSS
+232 GLKSGQVVQALVSS

-273 TLRVAQGQQG
+273 TLRVAQSQQG
-283 LMLLFNQA
+283 MVLLFNQA
-291 AASPASQAAAVG
+291 PAAPASQAAAVG

-311 ILARPSF
+311 ILSRPSS
-318 KSQISSLF
+318 KSQISSVF

-339 LDREAVRLKNQ
+339 LDREAARLQIQ
-350 RLDSNHLNAQAI
+350 RLDSNNLNAQAI
-362 ARGVQFGGLNTER
+362 ARGIQFGGLNTER

-383 SAQTLKPWLRQLLRL
+383 SAQTLKPWLRQILRL
-398 LPAQLELT
+398 LPAQSELST
-406 AKISELIGDLERFQL
+406 RIGELIGDLERFQL
-421 DAVPSSAGRDYS
+421 DSVPSSTGREYS

-448 LVFERFRSVDDER
+448 LVFERFKSVDDER

-495 AVEKKTVDLARE
+495 AVEKKTAELAKE
-507 SSLDL
+507 GSLDL
-512 QEALSELGL
+512 QEAFSELGL
-521 NMRSFQI
+521 NMLSFQI

-541 PMHSNLD
+541 STHSNLD
-548 LKA
+548 LEA

>member
-129 MAPAMRSHPMLAA
+129 MASAMRSHPMLAA

-291 AASPASQAAAVG
+291 PASPASQAAAVG

-334 LSGQG
+334 LSGKG

-398 LPAQLELT
+398 LPAQSELT

>member
-1 MLLPVSSLLGSERGS
+1 MLLPVSNPLGSEQGS
-16 QSVARVI
+16 QSVARTI

-29 PVTIASDGLRY
+29 PVTIMSSGLSY

-51 VLKVSGGES
+51 VLKVSGSES

-75 LMKYGDLSLTPFQSG
+75 LTKYGDLSLTPVRSG
-90 ARHVPVLK
+90 AGHVPVLK

-110 LIYEPTKASVMYEP
+110 LLYETTKSSVMRES
-124 RADSQ
+124 RADGQ
-129 MAPAMRSHPMLAA
+129 IGPAMRSHPMLAA

-147 ARGVGRILAQQP
+147 ARGVSRMLTQQP
-159 ASGLGFPPPGASP
+159 SSALGFPLASP

-181 QLVRSVIT
+181 QLVRSVIA
-189 SVSVDQGNK
+189 SVSAEQGNK

-232 GLKSGQVIQALVSS
+232 GLKSGQVVQALVSS

-283 LMLLFNQA
+283 LVLLFNQA
-291 AASPASQAAAVG
+291 PATPASQAAAVG

-311 ILARPSF
+311 ILAKPSS
-318 KSQISSLF
+318 KSQISSVF

-339 LDREAVRLKNQ
+339 LDREAVRLQNQ
-350 RLDSNHLNAQAI
+350 RLDSNNLNAQAI

-383 SAQTLKPWLRQLLRL
+383 SAQTLKPWLRQILRL
-398 LPAQLELT
+398 LPAQSELT
-406 AKISELIGDLERFQL
+406 TRIGELIGDLERFQL
-421 DAVPSSAGRDYS
+421 DSIPSSTSREYS

-448 LVFERFRSVDDER
+448 LIFERFQSVDDER

-495 AVEKKTVDLARE
+495 AVEKKTAELAKE
-507 SSLDL
+507 GSLDL
-512 QEALSELGL
+512 QEAFSELGL
-521 NMRSFQI
+521 TMQSFQI
-528 LNSERTNFPERSM
+528 LNSERTNFPERSI
-541 PMHSNLD
+541 PTHSNLD
-548 LKA
+548 LEA

>member
-398 LPAQLELT
+398 LPAQSELT
-406 AKISELIGDLERFQL
+406 AKISELIGELERFQL

>member
-1 MLLPVSSLLGSERGS
+1 MLLPVSNPLGSEQGS
-16 QSVARVI
+16 QSVARTI

-29 PVTIASDGLRY
+29 PVTIMSSGLSY

-51 VLKVSGGES
+51 VLKVSGSES

-75 LMKYGDLSLTPFQSG
+75 LTKYGDLSLTPVRSG
-90 ARHVPVLK
+90 AGHVPVLK

-110 LIYEPTKASVMYEP
+110 LLYETTKSSVMRES
-124 RADSQ
+124 RADGQ
-129 MAPAMRSHPMLAA
+129 MGPAMRSHPMLAA

-147 ARGVGRILAQQP
+147 ARGVSRMLTQQP
-159 ASGLGFPPPGASP
+159 SSALGFPLASP

-181 QLVRSVIT
+181 QLVRSVIA
-189 SVSVDQGNK
+189 SVSAEQGNK

-232 GLKSGQVIQALVSS
+232 GLKSGQVVQALVSS

-283 LMLLFNQA
+283 LVLLFNQA
-291 AASPASQAAAVG
+291 PATPASQAAAVG

-311 ILARPSF
+311 ILAKPSS
-318 KSQISSLF
+318 KSQISSVF

-339 LDREAVRLKNQ
+339 LDREAVRLQNQ
-350 RLDSNHLNAQAI
+350 RLDSNNLNAQAI

-383 SAQTLKPWLRQLLRL
+383 SAQTLKPWLRQILRL
-398 LPAQLELT
+398 LPAQSELT
-406 AKISELIGDLERFQL
+406 TRIGELIGDLERFQL
-421 DAVPSSAGRDYS
+421 DSVPSSTGREYS

-448 LVFERFRSVDDER
+448 LIFERFQSVDDER

-495 AVEKKTVDLARE
+495 AVEKKTAELAKE
-507 SSLDL
+507 GSLDL
-512 QEALSELGL
+512 QEAFSELGL
-521 NMRSFQI
+521 TMQSFQI
-528 LNSERTNFPERSM
+528 LNSERTNFPERSI
-541 PMHSNLD
+541 PTHSNLD
-548 LKA
+548 LEA

>member
-291 AASPASQAAAVG
+291 PASPASQAAAVG

-318 KSQISSLF
+318 KSQFSSLF

-398 LPAQLELT
+398 LPAQSELT

>member
-291 AASPASQAAAVG
+291 PASPASQAAAVG

-318 KSQISSLF
+318 KSQFSSLF

-398 LPAQLELT
+398 LPAQSELT
-406 AKISELIGDLERFQL
+406 AKISELIGELERFQL

>member
-273 TLRVAQGQQG
+273 TLRVAQSQQG

-398 LPAQLELT
+398 LPAQSELT
-406 AKISELIGDLERFQL
+406 AKISELIGELERFQL

-433 GFASLLLFRDQPPVE
+433 GFASLLLFRDQPPVD

>member
-1 MLLPVSSLLGSERGS
+1 MLLPVSNPLGSEQGS
-16 QSVARVI
+16 QSVARTI

-29 PVTIASDGLRY
+29 PVTIMSSGLSY

-45 AAKQTV
+45 ATKQTV
-51 VLKVSGGES
+51 VLKVSGSES

-75 LMKYGDLSLTPFQSG
+75 LTKYGDLSLTPVRSG
-90 ARHVPVLK
+90 AGYVPVLK

-110 LIYEPTKASVMYEP
+110 LLYETTKSSVMRES
-124 RADSQ
+124 RADGQ
-129 MAPAMRSHPMLAA
+129 IGPAMRSHPMLAA

-147 ARGVGRILAQQP
+147 ARGVSRMLTQQP
-159 ASGLGFPPPGASP
+159 SSAPGFPLASP

-181 QLVRSVIT
+181 QLVRSVIA
-189 SVSVDQGNK
+189 SVSAEQGNK

-232 GLKSGQVIQALVSS
+232 GLKSGQVVQALVSS

-273 TLRVAQGQQG
+273 TLRVAQSQQG
-283 LMLLFNQA
+283 MVLLFNQA
-291 AASPASQAAAVG
+291 PAAPASQAAAVG

-311 ILARPSF
+311 ILARPSS
-318 KSQISSLF
+318 KSQISSVF

-339 LDREAVRLKNQ
+339 LDREAARLQNQ
-350 RLDSNHLNAQAI
+350 RLDSNNLNAQAI

-383 SAQTLKPWLRQLLRL
+383 SAQTLKPWLRQILRL
-398 LPAQLELT
+398 LPAQSELT
-406 AKISELIGDLERFQL
+406 TRIGELIGDLERFQL
-421 DAVPSSAGRDYS
+421 DSIPSSTSREYS

-448 LVFERFRSVDDER
+448 LIFERFQSVDDER

-495 AVEKKTVDLARE
+495 AVEKKTAELAKE
-507 SSLDL
+507 GSLDL
-512 QEALSELGL
+512 QEAFSELGL
-521 NMRSFQI
+521 TMQSFQI
-528 LNSERTNFPERSM
+528 LNSERTNFPERSI
-541 PMHSNLD
+541 PTHSNLD
-548 LKA
+548 LEA